1 MTATSEPRPQ
11 DSGDAEQ
18 EVIMADVVAL
28 WGLRVY
34 GSRENM
40 GVA

>member
-1 MTATSEPRPQ
+1 VTATNEPEPQ
-11 DSGDAEQ
+11 DPGDAEQ

-28 WGLRVY
+28 WRLCVY